1 MGHRDDSIEIGGGF
15 VVENHGLTQ
24 IVEAASNVNGK
35 ESMQITSSAHII
47 VEMEIAVRA
56 FDSRSSTLGLKGLF
70 YSKAKMK
77 GRELGRR
84 WGNGRCGLEMGSKRI
99 MA

>member
-1 MGHRDDSIEIGGGF
+1 MAHERHKTA
-15 VVENHGLTQ
+15 VEKVTGRFRLLRVDNQ
-24 IVEAASNVNGK
+24 V
-35 ESMQITSSAHII
+35 HII
-47 VEMEIAVRA
+47 VEMEIEVRA